1 MEPRIIVARS
11 ALDLIRREAGSRT
24 QSDEPSRAFG
34 GILIGKRLDAGR
46 LAIVAA
52 TTPGPRPDNDQLG
65 FALDLDYA
73 NTTLQEWF
81 GRDADVD
88 LIGVWHTAAGG
99 AEQATA
105 RDLQAANGLREQAGN
120 GDVVVALV
128 GAGDALSGIRFFHLQ
143 SAGGDAPAALV
154 PVAYDAVDDAALARG
169 EVEAALPVAPARTPA
184 VTDQHERADEDD
196 PPGAGPARWAP
207 LLLLFGGALLAL
219 FLVGSLLRTLV
230 AANRENGATDTPVPV
245 AAATVISSPV
255 ASVDQ
260 TPAPAVTVSP
270 TEPLAAPAAATAS
283 PTRPPSPTATTA
295 QVETTT
301 AGPPQLE
308 TTTAL
313 IETATAAAPS
323 LPFALSFEPM
333 DAEAQDAFLTRAE
346 AADCADCYNV
356 DIAGPTPFEE
366 LRILIEG
373 VERPPLRNFRIPSFA
388 YLRPRSEPYTLQV
401 QDLEGNPVAAPLE
414 VEVDEAESY
423 VLTISRSEP

>member
-1 MEPRIIVARS
+1 
-11 ALDLIRREAGSRT
+11 
-24 QSDEPSRAFG
+24 
-34 GILIGKRLDAGR
+34 
-46 LAIVAA
+46 
-52 TTPGPRPDNDQLG
+52 
-65 FALDLDYA
+65 
-73 NTTLQEWF
+73 
-81 GRDADVD
+81 
-88 LIGVWHTAAGG
+88 
-99 AEQATA
+99 
-105 RDLQAANGLREQAGN
+105 
-120 GDVVVALV
+120 
-128 GAGDALSGIRFFHLQ
+128 LQ
-143 SAGGDAPAALV
+143 SAGDAPAALV

-169 EVEAALPVAPARTPA
+169 EVEAALPVAPARPPA
-184 VTDQHERADEDD
+184 GTDQHERADEDD

-207 LLLLFGGALLAL
+207 LLLLFGAALLAL

-245 AAATVISSPV
+245 AAATVISSPA

-301 AGPPQLE
+301 V
-308 TTTAL
+308 
-313 IETATAAAPS
+313 AAPS

-333 DAEAQDAFLTRAE
+333 DAEAQDAFLARAE